1 MKKLIVLAVFCASLF
16 VANTASAQG
25 GGDPQQMRQRMIERV
40 KPQLVEKT
48 KISDA
53 EAEKVLD
60 IYMATQPQRREIR
73 MDQSMSDEVKTKKMP
88 AIEEEA
94 GKKYKAIPLTD
105 EKVKA
110 VNEFF
115 EDLRKNMQNRRNG
128 GN

>member
-73 MDQSMSDEVKTKKMP
+73 MDQSMSDEDKAKKMA